1 MKEYSEEAQRVLEA
15 LSDDD
20 IKQLRRENPFRN
32 ERNAK
37 IIELRKRG
45 VKIIIISEI
54 SGLSDT
60 ALRSII
66 RNERRLKWYS

>member
-1 MKEYSEEAQRVLEA
+1 MQEYSKEAQRVLEA
-15 LSDDD
+15 LNDDE
-20 IKQLRRENPFRN
+20 IKQLRKENPFRN

-45 VKIIIISEI
+45 VKIVIISEI

-66 RNERRLKWYS
+66 RHEYRYQKS